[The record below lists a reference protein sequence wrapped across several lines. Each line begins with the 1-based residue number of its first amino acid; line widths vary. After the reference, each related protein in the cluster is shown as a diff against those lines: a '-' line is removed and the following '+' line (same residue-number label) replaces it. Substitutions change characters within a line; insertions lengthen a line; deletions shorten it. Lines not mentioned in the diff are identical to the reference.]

1 MIKITNLHL
10 PIKYTDED
18 IKSAIKK
25 KRRVGDY
32 DILSFE
38 ILKDSIDAHRRGEV
52 HRTLSVA
59 VSMRGEARF
68 YDVKGVEKYEKYCYE
83 YPPVSRLTKRPVVV
97 GSGPA
102 GLFAAHILAVC
113 GAQPIVLER
122 GMDVDARKKAV
133 LGFFEGGKLDT
144 ECNIQFGEGGAGTFQ
159 TVSSTQEQ
167 KIPVREKCLMNL

>member
-10 PIKYTDED
+10 PIKYTNDD

-25 KRRVGDY
+25 KLRIGDY

-38 ILKDSIDAHRRGEV
+38 IIKDSIDAHRRGEV
-52 HRTLSVA
+52 HRCISVA
-59 VSMRGEARF
+59 VSLRGEARF
-68 YDVKGVEKYEKYCYE
+68 ENIKGVEKYQKFQYE
-83 YPPVSRLTKRPVVV
+83 YPPVSRLQKRPVVV

-122 GMDVDARKKAV
+122 GMDVDARKTKFSAKRDNFV
-133 LGFFEGGKLDT
+133 THIF
-144 ECNIQFGEGGAGTFQ
+144 NN
-159 TVSSTQEQ
+159 S
-167 KIPVREKCLMNL
+167 RE